1 MQIKQAP
8 NNREL
13 KHSLETKNIINI
25 KKKNLKDKEK
35 SQKKRMKYIT
45 KNKQKMRTIC
55 EKN

>member
-13 KHSLETKNIINI
+13 KHSLETNNIINI

-45 KNKQKMRTIC
+45 KIKQKMRTIC

>member
-45 KNKQKMRTIC
+45 TNKK
-55 EKN
+55 